1 MAIKFIVDSASD
13 FSTQMALR
21 LDFDVLP
28 VGVSIDGKAYL
39 DGVDIDLEFLEK
51 EMKRGTDV
59 KTNHVTYQD
68 FYDVFIKY
76 AEGDDEVVYFSFTS
90 GISSNY
96 EAALVVANE
105 IKEKYPDYKLT
116 VVDTKLVLTGLQ
128 LFILDAMKLRDRG
141 ANLSMILD
149 YLEAFR
155 KNLVVFASTDDLF
168 YLVKGGRLS
177 NSKAVIG
184 NMLNVKPVITLIDG
198 KLVNVGK
205 VRGMK
210 KFYKYFVQQIKDHV
224 PKKQDVSSQ
233 TVGICHFSNFDGVS
247 QVQSLV
253 EKQIGVDKFVI
264 NNMSV
269 AVGAHLGP
277 SGIAVFYSPLNID
290 IWK

>member
-1 MAIKFIVDSASD
+1 MAIKFIVDSAAD
-13 FSTQMALR
+13 FSAQMALR
-21 LDFDVLP
+21 MGLDVLP
-28 VGVSIDGKAYL
+28 IGVTVDGKAYL
-39 DGVDIDLEFLEK
+39 DGVDIDLRFLEK
-51 EMKRGTDV
+51 EMKGGADV
-59 KTNHVTYQD
+59 KTNHCTYQD
-68 FYDVFIKY
+68 FYDAFIKY
-76 AEGDDEVVYFSFTS
+76 AEGEDEVVYFSFTS

-128 LFILDAMKLRDRG
+128 LFILDAIRLRDRG
-141 ANLSMILD
+141 ANLNMILD
-149 YLEAFR
+149 YLQAFR
-155 KNLVVFASTDDLF
+155 ENLVVFATTDDLF

-184 NMLNVKPVITLIDG
+184 NMLNVKPVVTLLDG
-198 KLVNVGK
+198 KLVNIGK
-205 VRGMK
+205 VRGLT
-210 KFYKYFVQQIKDHV
+210 KFYKYFVQQLKDHIN
-224 PKKQDVSSQ
+224 KKQGSNLP
-233 TVGICHFSNFDGVS
+233 VGISHFSNYDGVS
-247 QVQSLV
+247 QVQSLI
-253 EKQIGVDKFVI
+253 EKQFGMDKFVV

>member
-1 MAIKFIVDSASD
+1 MAIKFIVDSAADISAQ
-13 FSTQMALR
+13 TALR
-21 LDFDVLP
+21 LGLDVLP
-28 VGVSIDGKAYL
+28 IGVTVDGKAYL
-39 DGVDIDLEFLEK
+39 DGVDIDLRFLEK
-51 EMKRGTDV
+51 EMKSGADV
-59 KTNHVTYQD
+59 KTSHVTYQD
-68 FYDVFIKY
+68 FYDAFIKY
-76 AEGDDEVVYFSFTS
+76 AEGEDEVVYFSFTS

-128 LFILDAMKLRDRG
+128 FFIMDAIRLRDRG
-141 ANLSMILD
+141 AGLNMILD
-149 YLEAFR
+149 YLSAFR
-155 KNLVVFASTDDLF
+155 ENLVVFATTDDLF

-184 NMLNVKPVITLIDG
+184 NMLNVKPVVTLIDG
-198 KLVNVGK
+198 KLVNIGK
-205 VRGMK
+205 VRGLN
-210 KFYKYFVQQIKDHV
+210 KFYKYFVQQLKDHI
-224 PKKQDVSSQ
+224 PKKQGSNQ
-233 TVGICHFSNFDGVS
+233 AVGICHFSNYEGVS
-247 QVQSLV
+247 QIQSMV
-253 EKQIGVDKFVI
+253 EKQFGMDKFVV

>member
-1 MAIKFIVDSASD
+1 MAMKFIVDSAAD
-13 FSTQMALR
+13 FSAQSALR
-21 LDFDVLP
+21 LGLDVLP
-28 VGVSIDGKAYL
+28 IGVSVNGKSYL
-39 DGVDIDLEFLEK
+39 DGVDIDLRFLEK
-51 EMKRGTDV
+51 EMKSGADV
-59 KTNHVTYQD
+59 KTSHVTYQD
-68 FYDVFIKY
+68 FYDAFVKY
-76 AEGDDEVVYFSFTS
+76 AEGGDEVVYFSFTS

-128 LFILDAMKLRDRG
+128 LFILDAMRLRDRG
-141 ANLSMILD
+141 AGLNMILD
-149 YLEAFR
+149 YLKAFR
-155 KNLVVFASTDDLF
+155 ENLVVFASTDDLF

-184 NMLNVKPVITLIDG
+184 NMLNVKPVVTLLDG
-198 KLVNVGK
+198 KLVNIGK
-205 VRGMK
+205 VRGLT
-210 KFYKYFVQQIKDHV
+210 KFYKYFVQQLKDHIC
-224 PKKQDVSSQ
+224 KKQGSNQ
-233 TVGICHFSNFDGVS
+233 PVGICHFSNYEGVS
-247 QVQSLV
+247 QIQSMV
-253 EKQIGVDKFVI
+253 EKQFGMDMFVV